1 LYSIQLNNL
10 TFFGYHG
17 VFPEEKQIGNHFAV
31 SLDIHTSIHQKAIE
45 LADTIDYSAVF
56 TIVKQRMQIPTPLL
70 ETLAAEL
77 VDSIATLD
85 TRITEIEIIITK
97 KRPPIAG
104 FIGDVSVRYKK
115 AYA

>member
-1 LYSIQLNNL
+1 MYSIQLNNL

-17 VFPEEKQIGNHFAV
+17 LFMEEQQLGNHFVV
-31 SLDIHTSIHQKAIE
+31 SVDIHTTIHQKVDY
-45 LADTIDYSAVF
+45 LTDTIDYSAVY
-56 TIVKQRMQIPTPLL
+56 TIVNQRMQKPTPLL
-70 ETLAAEL
+70 ETLAAEM
-77 VDSIATLD
+77 VDLIATLD
-85 TRITEIEIIITK
+85 VRITAIEIVITK